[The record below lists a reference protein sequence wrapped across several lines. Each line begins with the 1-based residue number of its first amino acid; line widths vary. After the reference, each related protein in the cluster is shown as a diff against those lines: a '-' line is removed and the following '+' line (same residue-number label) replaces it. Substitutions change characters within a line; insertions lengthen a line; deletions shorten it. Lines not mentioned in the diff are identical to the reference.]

1 MAYIGKEPI
10 VGNFQMCDAISVVN
24 GQATYALQVGG
35 SAVSPESSSHVLCS
49 LNGILQKSG
58 SSFSISSSNIVFASN
73 LATGDV
79 IDFVMLLGSVLNVGT
94 VSDATI
100 TNAKLA
106 QDIIS
111 GETALTSEPASTD
124 ELLLS
129 DAGTLKRI
137 DYSLIRPSNS
147 FLVSKTSDQ
156 SISNN
161 SATKVT
167 FDSEDFDTGSNFASD
182 KYTAPSDGKYFF
194 YTKIL
199 SDCTSGE
206 TVKIFFYK
214 NGSQFVEH
222 RNTTHGANRRTFSM
236 SAILDL
242 SATDYV
248 EVYKFQD
255 GGSSRDI
262 DGDSNKSTYFM
273 GYKLG

>member
-1 MAYIGKEPI
+1 MYIGKQPV
-10 VGNFQMCDAISVVN
+10 VGNFQVCDSISVVN
-24 GQATYALQVGG
+24 GQAAYTMQVGG
-35 SAVSPESSSHVLCS
+35 SNVEPESANHMLVS
-49 LNGILQKSG
+49 LNGILQAPT
-58 SSFSISSSNIVFASN
+58 SSFTISGATITFASN
-73 LATGDV
+73 LATGDS
-79 IDFVMLLGSVLNVGT
+79 IDFIILLGNVLDIGVPSDGT
-94 VSDATI
+94 V

-111 GETALTSEPASTD
+111 GETALSSEPASTD

-156 SISNN
+156 SISTGT
-161 SATKVT
+161 ATKIT

-194 YTKIL
+194 YTKLL

-206 TVKIFFYK
+206 TVYVYFRK
-214 NGSQFVEH
+214 NGSVIVEH
-222 RNTTHGANRRTFSM
+222 RNTAHGANRRTFSL

-242 SATDYV
+242 SASDYI
-248 EVYKFQD
+248 EVYKYQG

-262 DGDSNKSTYFM
+262 DGDSNRSTYFM